1 MRNATNGISIHRLA
15 RLDLRFAPRP
25 WVFARERRAEIDA
38 HFARLRRDKA
48 IWNGRVLLMYD
59 HALAG
64 DVLRGDWLE
73 TDFASFLAWRDWG
86 FPDPAMRNCF
96 AAAAL
101 QGSDGGFVLGVMGP
115 QTSNAGKTYFP
126 SGTPEPGDVADGR
139 VDLEASVRR
148 ELLEETGIA
157 AHELD
162 ISPGWDMVM
171 AGPRIALMKPMRA
184 RKDAA
189 ALRARIRTHLAREP
203 ETELSDVHLA
213 RGPADIRPA
222 MPDFVVAYL
231 DARWN
236 ILAKGGGGR

>member
-1 MRNATNGISIHRLA
+1 MRGAASGISIQSVA

-38 HFARLRRDKA
+38 HFARLQRDRPV
-48 IWNGRVLLMYD
+48 WNGRVLLMYK

-64 DVLRGDWLE
+64 DMLRGDWLE

-86 FPDPAMRNCF
+86 FPDPAIRNCF

-101 QGSDGGFVLGVMGP
+101 QGADGGFVLGVMGG
-115 QTSNAGKTYFP
+115 QTSNAGKIYFP

-157 AHELD
+157 AEELD
-162 ISPGWDMVM
+162 VVPGWDAVM
-171 AGPRIALMKPMRA
+171 AGPRIALMKQMRA
-184 RKDAA
+184 KEDAA
-189 ALRARIRTHLAREP
+189 ALRARIRAHLARDP
-203 ETELSDVHLA
+203 QAELSDARVA
-213 RGPADIRPA
+213 RGPADIHPA

-231 DARWN
+231 NARWN
-236 ILAKGGGGR
+236 VLAKGGGGR